1 MRRLSSQE
9 LPELLAQIAGE
20 EEDAGTR
27 PAERTRRDLARL
39 MARLGPALA
48 ASAHKAGAAAV
59 ASGRWLAD
67 VVVDAAPRLPVRDL
81 TTLRRHHR
89 GLEGEALADALVRNT
104 VLTTTAIGA
113 GGGALSTAKWFLPGT
128 LLTVPIQLAVETAA
142 VAAVEIKLV
151 GELHEVYGVPVG
163 GTPTQR
169 GTAYALAWANRRGV
183 NPLEPATMTTAFGL
197 MARRRVQRRLIGSAG
212 RGLGAVAPMMVGAVY
227 AAQINRRQTQQLAD
241 ALRGDLRR
249 HRPLTGGLTGRMM
262 SRVLSSSAPPVPAA
276 VPLPAGGEP
285 VPASAEPRRR
295 WLRRR

>member
-1 MRRLSSQE
+1 MRRLSSQD
-9 LPELLAQIAGE
+9 LPEILARIAGE
-20 EEDAGTR
+20 EEEAGSL
-27 PAERTRRDLARL
+27 PPERTRRDVARL
-39 MARLGPALA
+39 MGRLGPALA
-48 ASAHKAGAAAV
+48 VSAQKSGAAAV

-67 VVVDAAPRLPVRDL
+67 VIVDAAPRLPVRDL
-81 TTLRRHHR
+81 QTLRAHHH
-89 GLEGEALADALVRNT
+89 GLDGEALADALVRNT

-142 VAAVEIKLV
+142 VAAVEIKMV
-151 GELHEVYGVPVG
+151 GELHEVYGVPVR

-212 RGLGAVAPMMVGAVY
+212 RGLGAIAPMMVGAVY

-241 ALRGDLRR
+241 ALRSDLRR
-249 HRPLTGGLTGRMM
+249 HRPLTGGLTGRVVTRM
-262 SRVLSSSAPPVPAA
+262 LSASPQPAVPVSGSAPVPT
-276 VPLPAGGEP
+276 
-285 VPASAEPRRR
+285 ASAQQRRR
-295 WLRRR
+295 GLRRR